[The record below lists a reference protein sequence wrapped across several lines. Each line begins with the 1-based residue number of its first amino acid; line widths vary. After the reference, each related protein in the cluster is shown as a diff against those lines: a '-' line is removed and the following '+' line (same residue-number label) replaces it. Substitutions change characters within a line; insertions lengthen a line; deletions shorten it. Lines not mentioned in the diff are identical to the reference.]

1 MKKKNVIIIGAAGR
15 DFHNFNTYYRD
26 NEAYR
31 VVAFTAAQI
40 PDIDGRK
47 YPSELAGKLYPEGI
61 PIYSQDELPELIKN
75 LDVDECV
82 FAFSDVSYEEVM
94 GISAIVNAAGADF
107 KLLGPNSTMLKSQK
121 PVISVTAVRTGTGKS
136 QTSRKI
142 IEYLLKHG
150 VKVVAVRHPM
160 PYGDLNAQRVQRFAT
175 VEDLEKHNCTIE
187 EMEEYEP
194 HVTRGNIVYAGVD
207 YADILEAAENDP
219 DGCDVIIWDGGNN
232 DFSFYEPDLAITV
245 LDPHRPGH
253 ELKYYPGEV
262 CLRTTDVAI
271 INKVDSA
278 PQEAIEIV
286 EKNIRT
292 AAPEAEIIKAEST
305 ITVDKPE
312 LIAGKRVLVVEDGPT
327 LTHGEMKIGA
337 GTVAA
342 ERLGAAEIVDPT
354 SHLVGSLKETFETYP
369 HLENVLP
376 AMGYGE
382 KQLKDLEETI
392 NHIDCDAVII
402 GTPID
407 LTRVIHIDKP
417 TTRVFYDLDEV
428 EGPNLEEIL
437 QTFIQTHLQD
447 A

>member
-428 EGPNLEEIL
+428 EGPNLETIL